1 MLISDIPST
10 ISYVYTGVD
19 TFPVPFSFYGLTTV
33 KVGYRADSDPT
44 SASPY
49 VPLVYEIDY
58 TVTGVKGSENDG
70 DQAFKSGSVTL
81 TSVGAAKVP
90 SNGIVVVM
98 RETPLEQQ
106 FAYNEL
112 DNFPAKSHENGLGRQ
127 AVISQEITAKLSR
140 VLMVPPGA
148 DAKGQDL
155 LQTTLS
161 TMFVA
166 RDAAQAA
173 EAAAGHSAAEAAAS
187 ANTAAQVVL
196 DATENA
202 INAAAQVVL
211 DATENAI
218 NAATTQADQAQGAAN
233 AAATAA
239 STAADDARQAIAEEI
254 NRASDEADRAST
266 EADRAKNEADRAQS
280 LANVG
285 PATPQQLGMVRI
297 GEGIAITEDGA
308 ISVTPV
314 NLATTERPG
323 TVRPGSGMTIDAGG
337 ALHIAYWDA
346 FPPYVPIPIWGVTFG
361 GSDGRRA
368 IMPGEA
374 AAREDWILCDGG
386 NDGKGGTMPNL
397 AGRTLLGA
405 DASHVAGTIG
415 GSGSHS
421 HTVVGSAGNST
432 LSVAQLASH
441 NHSYTLY
448 KTNTNVGYN
457 SDQFGAYNQITAGT
471 TGSTGSN
478 EAHTH
483 TLSATASSASNFMPF
498 CALHFVMRVI

>member
-148 DAKGQDL
+148 DAKDL

-161 TMFVA
+161 TMLVA
-166 RDAAQAA
+166 RDDAQNANSAAQAA
-173 EAAAGHSAAEAAAS
+173 KTAAGQSAVEAAAS

-202 INAAAQVVL
+202 INAA
-211 DATENAI
+211 
-218 NAATTQADQAQGAAN
+218 TTQADAAAASAADAAQSALDAAAAVPENLKVRVDAIEGKTAPATTTARGIGRVATSADLVDGATISNGPAFLAAGSDAVTTTPTPNAVPQADASGRIHVGFIPGTFVGDIRLLPFRAADLATHCPGWHFCNGDLYPLSGEIGAAL
-233 AAATAA
+233 AA
-239 STAADDARQAIAEEI
+239 
-254 NRASDEADRAST
+254 
-266 EADRAKNEADRAQS
+266 
-280 LANVG
+280 LPANFK
-285 PATPQQLGMVRI
+285 TDW
-297 GEGIAITEDGA
+297 GIAVSGA
-308 ISVTPV
+308 NIS
-314 NLATTERPG
+314 
-323 TVRPGSGMTIDAGG
+323 
-337 ALHIAYWDA
+337 
-346 FPPYVPIPIWGVTFG
+346 IPNMFY
-361 GSDGRRA
+361 SDGRGFFLRA
-368 IMPGEA
+368 ADGVLHQVGDIELDAMQRLTGTFQNSSPGGA
-374 AAREDWILCDGG
+374 AYFGG
-386 NDGKGGTMPNL
+386 ASYGTGVL
-397 AGRTLLGA
+397 Y
-405 DASHVAGTIG
+405 SEWAGTSRIINR
-415 GSGSHS
+415 
-421 HTVVGSAGNST
+421 TDNAVDST
-432 LSVAQLASH
+432 RLVLDSSRQAR
-441 NHSYTLY
+441 
-448 KTNTNVGYN
+448 
-457 SDQFGAYNQITAGT
+457 TAGENRPLNIGMT
-471 TGSTGSN
+471 PAIYLG
-478 EAHTH
+478 
-483 TLSATASSASNFMPF
+483 
-498 CALHFVMRVI
+498 V